1 MYQINV
7 PALYTELKI
16 KNLESMKRVLM
27 LGTSL
32 ACVCY
37 IVAGV
42 FGFVSFAATTPES
55 KYHEIFE

>member
-7 PALYTELKI
+7 PALYCELKVRDMNNI
-16 KNLESMKRVLM
+16 NSVLFS
-27 LGTSL
+27 GTSL

-42 FGFVSFAATTPES
+42 FGFVSFAATIDET
-55 KYHEIFE
+55 